1 LPDKKYY
8 IRGRHIGDNDLDMI
22 RAVIADHWDKG
33 RSAISRILCQK
44 WDWRQANGLLKE
56 RGCRVLL
63 LTLEK
68 KREIK
73 LPPRMWE
80 SFRFPKRA
88 DRREYAHDTTLLS
101 GTVSD
106 FRSLTIKMVRS
117 TPDERLWDYLIDRY
131 HYLGNPWI
139 VGSYLKHI
147 ACLNERPVACLGWG
161 SAAWKVACRDA
172 FIGWDSATREAN
184 IHKVVNN
191 VRFLIFPWVRIK
203 NLASKLLAANIRT
216 LADDWRNYYRQ
227 TVTLLETF
235 IEKDRFAGI
244 CYKAA
249 NWQYVGLTQ
258 GRGRNDIRNEHSKP
272 VKAVYLYP
280 LQKNYR
286 EVLHG

>member
-1 LPDKKYY
+1 MPDKRYC
-8 IRGRHIGDNDLDMI
+8 IRGRHIDDTDLEMI
-22 RAVIADHWDKG
+22 RATIAGNWDKG
-33 RSAISRILCQK
+33 RSAISRILCER
-44 WDWRQANGLLKE
+44 WNWRQANGLLKE

-68 KREIK
+68 KGEIE
-73 LPPRMWE
+73 LPPRMHE
-80 SFRFPKRA
+80 NIGHPRRA
-88 DRREYAHDTTLLS
+88 DYREYPHDTTPLC

-106 FRSLTIKMVRS
+106 FPSLTIKMVRS
-117 TPDERLWDYLIDRY
+117 TPHEGLWNHLVHRY
-131 HYLGNPWI
+131 HYLGNPSI
-139 VGSYLKHI
+139 VGSYLKYI
-147 ACLNERPVACLGWG
+147 ACVNERPVACLGWG

-172 FIGWDSATREAN
+172 FIGWDHATREAN

-258 GRGRNDIRNEHSKP
+258 GRGRNDIRNERSKP

>member
-1 LPDKKYY
+1 MPDKKYC
-8 IRGRHIGDNDLDMI
+8 IRGRHIDDADLEMI
-22 RAVIADHWDKG
+22 RTVIADHWDKG
-33 RSAISRILCQK
+33 RSAISRILCQN

-68 KREIK
+68 KGEIK

-80 SFRFPKRA
+80 SFRHPKRA
-88 DRREYAHDTTLLS
+88 DRKEYPHDTAPLC

-117 TPDERLWDYLIDRY
+117 TQDEGLWDYLIDKY

-147 ACLNERPVACLGWG
+147 AYLNGRPVSCLGWG
-161 SAAWKVACRDA
+161 SAAWKVACRDT

-191 VRFLIFPWVRIK
+191 VRFLILPWVRIK
-203 NLASKLLAANIRT
+203 HLASKLLAANIRI
-216 LADDWRNYYRQ
+216 LADDWQDYYRQ
-227 TVTLLETF
+227 PVTLLETF
-235 IEKDRFAGI
+235 IEKDRFAGT

-258 GRGRNDIRNEHSKP
+258 GRGRNDIRNERLRP